1 MPSPADYLRSQ
12 SLAPLAMSSAQW
24 SLISSQLRE
33 RAFFMAGVQ
42 EANILQLFRD
52 AAAAVA
58 DGRMSPSEARVTV
71 RRGLSSMGY
80 SPQAAGV
87 APGSI
92 HDLSSYRRIMLALE
106 TNFSMARGWMQHLQY
121 RTDPNVGG
129 LELFRLFPRKVPRNW
144 ALRWAEAAE
153 QVNWQ
158 GVATGAPFI
167 ATLDSPIWCALSR
180 FGTPYPPF
188 DFNSGMS
195 VRPVD
200 NRRCRELGL
209 EPTPRPEI
217 LPSLNE
223 QVEASLQGLDA
234 DIADDLLRSL
244 GALVQRDGDTLKM
257 TDLNGTK
264 PYPLQELVRLL
275 AGALPPGVPNMQGK
289 ALAAWKADPSSLLP
303 GGKNAD
309 LLPALAAFASRLSPA
324 APKDLSDFL
333 KQARQKKTGTPQ
345 KNGLQSAT
353 NPHGANEPT
362 DRRTQ
367 DRSLRREREI
377 HSLDHPGG
385 GSQDERGLRRR
396 VHVRQAYGLLSSQV
410 PEATRA
416 ETERVAQ
423 ITAAQLNAVFDG
435 SKPAFLE
442 TVPGFTSSFADD
454 LPPGVHFAKAGGIE
468 CIYNEAAVAKELNLP
483 EGTDVDAFVR
493 EKLEQGTYG
502 SLLGYGMDT
511 AMERPCTYVKITREG
526 EEVFGFMTSPDQ
538 QQAEKYAQDR
548 LRDFETEF
556 PDAHWEASLIP
567 IPAPP
572 AR

>member
-195 VRPVD
+195 TRPVD

-209 EPTPRPEI
+209 EPTPKPEI

-234 DIADDLLRSL
+234 DIAADLLRSL

-435 SKPAFLE
+435 RKPAFLE
-442 TVPGFTSSFADD
+442 TVPEFTSSFAKD
-454 LPPGVHFAKAGGIE
+454 LPPGVRFVKAGGIE
-468 CIYNEAAVAKELNLP
+468 CIYNETAVVKELNLP
-483 EGTDVDAFVR
+483 PGADVDAVVR
-493 EKLEQGTYG
+493 EKLEQGAYG
-502 SLLGYGMDT
+502 SLLGYGLDT
-511 AMERPCTYVKITREG
+511 AMERPCSYVKIKDG
-526 EEVFGFMTSPDQ
+526 ERNVFGFMAPADKQ
-538 QQAEKYAQDR
+538 EALKYAAER
-548 LRDFETEF
+548 LEDFKKEF
-556 PDAHWEASLIP
+556 PQGQWSFSLDP
-567 IPAPP
+567 LPAPP

>member
-1 MPSPADYLRSQ
+1 
-12 SLAPLAMSSAQW
+12 
-24 SLISSQLRE
+24 
-33 RAFFMAGVQ
+33 MAGVQ

-52 AAAAVA
+52 AAAGVA
-58 DGRMSPSEARVTV
+58 DGQMSASEARVTV
-71 RRGLSSMGY
+71 RRGLAAMGY
-80 SPQAAGV
+80 SPQTAGV
-87 APGSI
+87 TPGSI

-106 TNFSMARGWMQHLQY
+106 TNIAMARGWMQHLQY
-121 RTDPNVGG
+121 LTDPNVGG

-333 KQARQKKTGTPQ
+333 KQARQKKTGTTP
-345 KNGLQSAT
+345 KNGLQSTAPT
-353 NPHGANEPT
+353 HGRRDSQT
-362 DRRTQ
+362 DQRGQ
-367 DRSLRREREI
+367 DSSLQRERGIRPMDITGGESRDEQRLRHGI
-377 HSLDHPGG
+377 HVS
-385 GSQDERGLRRR
+385 EVYRRLEE
-396 VHVRQAYGLLSSQV
+396 AYGNSFPVDKEGFASTVTAQFN
-410 PEATRA
+410 ATL
-416 ETERVAQ
+416 TG
-423 ITAAQLNAVFDG
+423 N
-435 SKPAFLE
+435 KPAFLE
-442 TVPGFTSSFADD
+442 TDPSLVRSFAQN
-454 LPPGVHFAKAGGIE
+454 LPQGIGYAEAEGVA
-468 CIYNEAAVAKELNLP
+468 CIYNREAVAKELNLP
-483 EGTDVDAFVR
+483 EGADVDAIVQ
-493 EKLEQGTYG
+493 EKLDQGSYG
-502 SLLGYGMDT
+502 KLLGYGMDT
-511 AMERPCTYVKITREG
+511 ILERPCTYVSIMDGEREI
-526 EEVFGFMTSPDQ
+526 FGFMAPADNQ
-538 QQAEKYAQDR
+538 EAIKYAGAR
-548 LRDFETEF
+548 LRDFQKEF
-556 PDAHWEASLIP
+556 PNKQWSYSLENL
-567 IPAPP
+567 PAPP

>member
-1 MPSPADYLRSQ
+1 MFSPAVYLRSQ
-12 SLAPLAMSSAQW
+12 ALAPLPMSSAQW
-24 SLISSQLRE
+24 SLVSAQLRE

-42 EANILQLFRD
+42 QANILQLFRE

-58 DGRMSPSEARVTV
+58 DGRMSPAEARVTV
-71 RRGLSSMGY
+71 RRGLAAMGY

-106 TNFSMARGWMQHLQY
+106 TNFSMARGWMQYLQY
-121 RTDPNVGG
+121 QTDPTVGG
-129 LELFRLFPRKVPRNW
+129 QELFRLFARKVPRNW
-144 ALRWAEAAE
+144 ALRWAQAGE
-153 QVNWQ
+153 QVQWQ
-158 GVATGAPFI
+158 GVAKSTPFV
-167 ATLDSPIWCALSR
+167 ATLDSPIWRALSR

-195 VRPVD
+195 TRPVD

-209 EPTPRPEI
+209 QPTPKPAI

-234 DIADDLLRSL
+234 DIAADLLRSL
-244 GALVQRDGDTLKM
+244 GPLVQKDGDTLKM

-264 PYPLQELVRLL
+264 KYPLQELIRLL
-275 AGALPPGVPNMQGK
+275 ASALPQGVPNMQGK
-289 ALAAWKADPSSLLP
+289 ALAAWQKDPASLLP
-303 GGKNAD
+303 GGKNEA
-309 LLPALAAFASRLSPA
+309 LLPALAALASRLSPA
-324 APKDLSDFL
+324 APRELSDFIQ
-333 KQARQKKTGTPQ
+333 QARQKKTGTPP
-345 KNGLQSAT
+345 KNAIQST
-353 NPHGANEPT
+353 PPTHGAHEPT
-362 DRRTQ
+362 DQRTQ

-377 HSLDHPGG
+377 HSLDHTGG

-396 VHVRQAYGLLSSQV
+396 VHVSEAYGLLSSQV

-435 SKPAFLE
+435 RKPAFLE
-442 TVPGFTSSFADD
+442 TVPEFTSSFTDD
-454 LPPGVHFAKAGGIE
+454 LPPGVRFAKAGGLE
-468 CIYNEAAVAKELNLP
+468 CIYNEAAVAKEMNLP

-511 AMERPCTYVKITREG
+511 AMERPCTYVKIKDG
-526 EEVFGFMTSPDQ
+526 EKNVFGFMAPADKQ
-538 QQAEKYAQDR
+538 EALKYAVER
-548 LRDFETEF
+548 LEDFKKEF
-556 PDAHWEASLIP
+556 PQGQWSFSLDP
-567 IPAPP
+567 LPAPP

>member
-1 MPSPADYLRSQ
+1 MFSPAVYLRSQ
-12 SLAPLAMSSAQW
+12 ALAPLPMSSAQW
-24 SLISSQLRE
+24 SLVSAQLRE

-42 EANILQLFRD
+42 QANILQLFRE

-58 DGRMSPSEARVTV
+58 DGRMSPAEARVTV
-71 RRGLSSMGY
+71 RRGLAAMGY
-80 SPQAAGV
+80 SPQGAGV

-92 HDLSSYRRIMLALE
+92 HDLSSWRRIMLALE

-195 VRPVD
+195 TRPVD

-275 AGALPPGVPNMQGK
+275 ASALPPASPPPPQKTSPTSSNKPAKKRLEHHKKMDYNQPHPPMDEEIARQIKEGK
-289 ALAAWKADPSSLLP
+289 TALFDANGNFLRWLTPEEEAEMSKDYDEEFMCPKPMASLL
-303 GGKNAD
+303 
-309 LLPALAAFASRLSPA
+309 RRCRE
-324 APKDLSDFL
+324 
-333 KQARQKKTGTPQ
+333 QQKMK
-345 KNGLQSAT
+345 S
-353 NPHGANEPT
+353 
-362 DRRTQ
+362 
-367 DRSLRREREI
+367 
-377 HSLDHPGG
+377 
-385 GSQDERGLRRR
+385 
-396 VHVRQAYGLLSSQV
+396 
-410 PEATRA
+410 
-416 ETERVAQ
+416 
-423 ITAAQLNAVFDG
+423 
-435 SKPAFLE
+435 
-442 TVPGFTSSFADD
+442 
-454 LPPGVHFAKAGGIE
+454 
-468 CIYNEAAVAKELNLP
+468 
-483 EGTDVDAFVR
+483 
-493 EKLEQGTYG
+493 
-502 SLLGYGMDT
+502 
-511 AMERPCTYVKITREG
+511 
-526 EEVFGFMTSPDQ
+526 
-538 QQAEKYAQDR
+538 
-548 LRDFETEF
+548 
-556 PDAHWEASLIP
+556 
-567 IPAPP
+567 
-572 AR
+572 